1 MKVVRVKLEMHHLD
15 KRRESHAAVQ
25 LWWILNLS
33 WPEKLKLCSHLTEF
47 THLYWV
53 INLHPLVQKGPIL
66 GHREVSCAAY
76 IAYIGLKPSLTSSF
90 PRAFKFIGANSP
102 LACLFY
108 CFFFLPLLITT
119 IMFIFPFN
127 TYAVQCIFE
136 SAERICLTL
145 WQGRLYF
152 HERIKKKKTQTGL
165 AFCFQTTTR
174 FLITVSAPRKDD
186 CVLKMNTVSS
196 VSIRNWSSAVEKS
209 EV

>member
-1 MKVVRVKLEMHHLD
+1 M
-15 KRRESHAAVQ
+15 Q

-33 WPEKLKLCSHLTEF
+33 WPEKLNLCSHLTEF

-66 GHREVSCAAY
+66 GHCEVSCAAY
-76 IAYIGLKPSLTSSF
+76 IAYIGLRPSLTSSF

-119 IMFIFPFN
+119 ITFIFPFN
-127 TYAVQCIFE
+127 TYAVQCVFE

-152 HERIKKKKTQTGL
+152 HERIKKKKNPDRIGL
-165 AFCFQTTTR
+165 LLPNYNKVPHNSECTEEGRLCPEDEHGQLRRHQKLEQRSWKKWGVTLNW
-174 FLITVSAPRKDD
+174 LIKR
-186 CVLKMNTVSS
+186 
-196 VSIRNWSSAVEKS
+196 E
-209 EV
+209 